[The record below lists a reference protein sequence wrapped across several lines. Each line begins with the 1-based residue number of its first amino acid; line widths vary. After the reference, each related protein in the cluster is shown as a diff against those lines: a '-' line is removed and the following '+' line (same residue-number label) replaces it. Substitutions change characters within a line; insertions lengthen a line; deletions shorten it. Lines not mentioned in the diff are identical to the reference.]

1 MSATKLET
9 LTKKKEALALCQLF
23 FHPRASSK
31 RVWAYQLPN
40 GSYGPGS
47 HPLTFG
53 DVFAHFKGEK
63 TLAAYLLDD
72 KDNVKFIA
80 IDIDLARSVVEPLL
94 DKGLSYVEI
103 FEKHKTILLEIANK
117 LFSKLCYYF
126 IRPYIAFSGSK
137 GLHIYVFFENPV
149 PAYRPVSLIRSILEK
164 VSWPKDLVTVTPYP
178 RQVTKGDGY
187 GDIIKL
193 PFGIHQVSRERTY
206 FLNRVNGEPL
216 NLLPSQIVKGPI
228 DRLLKVTEHVAA
240 ELEERHELGIPQ
252 ELPPKFLEL
261 MQKRPE
267 VKALFEGRGKGYG
280 DITRSGIDMTLL
292 GIAINAGIAD
302 PNELAAIIAL
312 RPNAKV
318 KDHPKPEAYLEKTV
332 NKALEFFGSKTKEVI
347 QNQGMRKMKKITQAE
362 CRRGRSLQTL
372 EGFNGP

>member
-1 MSATKLET
+1 MSAIKLEA
-9 LTKKKEALALCQLF
+9 LAKKKEALAFCQLF
-23 FHPRASSK
+23 FHPRACTK

-40 GSYGPGS
+40 GSYRPGD

-53 DVFAHFKGEK
+53 DVFAHFKGKK

-72 KDNVKFIA
+72 KNNVKFIA
-80 IDIDLARSVVEPLL
+80 IDIDLARSVVQPLL
-94 DKGLSYVEI
+94 EKGLGYVEI
-103 FEKHKTILLEIANK
+103 FEKHKTILLEIANN

-126 IRPYIAFSGSK
+126 IRPYVAFSGSK

-178 RQVTKGDGY
+178 RQVTKGNGY

-206 FLNRVNGEPL
+206 FLNRLNGKPL
-216 NLLPSQIVKGPI
+216 NLLPSEIIKSPL
-228 DRLLKVTEHVAA
+228 DNLLKVTEDTKARLEKQHVLA
-240 ELEERHELGIPQ
+240 IPKA
-252 ELPPKFLEL
+252 LPPKFLKL
-261 MQKRPE
+261 MEKRPE
-267 VKALFEGRGKGYG
+267 VKALFEGKGKNYG
-280 DITRSGIDMTLL
+280 DTTRSGIDMTLL
-292 GIAINAGIAD
+292 GIAINAGITD

-318 KDHPKPEAYLEKTV
+318 KEHPRPEAYLKKTV
-332 NKALEFFGSKTKEVI
+332 SKALEFFG
-347 QNQGMRKMKKITQAE
+347 KK
-362 CRRGRSLQTL
+362 
-372 EGFNGP
+372 